1 MIVGSGHRIGHVVG
15 HGYPFSR
22 PPVTVTVVGNFP
34 TQLCGTVQPPVVVMM
49 LVEQGRMRVVAVVM
63 VVVGSAQRATGQPC
77 VSVEPA
83 SQR

>member
-1 MIVGSGHRIGHVVG
+1 M
-15 HGYPFSR
+15 
-22 PPVTVTVVGNFP
+22 TVTVVGNFP

-49 LVEQGRMRVVAVVM
+49 AVEQGRMRVVAVVM
-63 VVVGSAQRATGQPC
+63 VVVGSTQRATGQPC